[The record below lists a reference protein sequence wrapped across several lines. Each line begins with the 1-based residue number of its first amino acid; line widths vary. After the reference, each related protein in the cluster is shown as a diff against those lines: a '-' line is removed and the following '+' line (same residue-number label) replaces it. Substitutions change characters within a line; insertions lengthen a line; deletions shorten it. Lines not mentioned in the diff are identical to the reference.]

1 MEEMKEVKKGMCA
14 EFFLKHFKHFAYWEA
29 WIMLM
34 LLLLSTDWRMLIEE
48 ECRVSLKNILRIA
61 SKYRK
66 SVGVQ
71 ELNYSL

>member
-1 MEEMKEVKKGMCA
+1 
-14 EFFLKHFKHFAYWEA
+14 
-29 WIMLM
+29 MLM

-48 ECRVSLKNILRIA
+48 ECRVSLKKILRIA
-61 SKYRK
+61 SEYRK

>member
-1 MEEMKEVKKGMCA
+1 
-14 EFFLKHFKHFAYWEA
+14 
-29 WIMLM
+29 MLM

-48 ECRVSLKNILRIA
+48 ECRVSLKKILRIA